1 MEADAETQSQ
11 TLEEA
16 LESCRRVEDRREQ
29 VGEVKDTR
37 RSTESTNLGPWG
49 FTEPGPPT
57 SKHAGTESRLPTY
70 L

>member
-1 MEADAETQSQ
+1 MQRTTAKHQAEPG
-11 TLEEA
+11 
-16 LESCRRVEDRREQ
+16 ESYGRVEDRNEQ
-29 VGEVKDTR
+29 VGGVKNTIR

-57 SKHAGTESRLPTY
+57 SKHTGTESRLPTY